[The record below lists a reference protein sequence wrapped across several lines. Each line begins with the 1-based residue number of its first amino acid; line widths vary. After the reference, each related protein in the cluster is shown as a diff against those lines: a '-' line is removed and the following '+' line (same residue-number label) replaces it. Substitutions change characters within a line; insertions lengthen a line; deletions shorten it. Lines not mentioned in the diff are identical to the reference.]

1 MTATDLIQAYNAWA
15 PNDLDVTPAAV
26 TACTVSSLPTDP
38 RTLMR
43 LIPEP
48 HRSFFDRV
56 AGPTYET
63 LTFTPTQTTDAY
75 DPTADRLPAPEQS
88 PAGQC
93 AQATAKSYFQSRR
106 IEVVEVTGTDTAAD
120 LLITLQ
126 IALDPTTSQLFTFI
140 QGLSD

>member
-26 TACTVSSLPTDP
+26 TTCTVSSLPTDP

-48 HRSFFDRV
+48 HRSFFDSV
-56 AGPTYET
+56 VGPTYEA
-63 LTFTPTQTTDAY
+63 LTFTPTQTSDAY
-75 DPTADRLPAPEQS
+75 DPTADRLPASEDS
-88 PAGQC
+88 EAGQR
-93 AQATAKSYFQSRR
+93 AQSTATTHFAGRPIQHTQATGS
-106 IEVVEVTGTDTAAD
+106 TTD